1 MSTITLVL
9 LPGLDGTGD
18 LFAPVV
24 DALGPSVPIQ
34 IVRYPLSD
42 ASDYA
47 TCEAIARAVL
57 PTDRSY
63 VLLGES
69 FSGPISVSIAATAP
83 PGLCGLILCSTFV
96 CNPQPYLR
104 PLRPLLSILP
114 IHSAPLCVSR
124 FLILG
129 GFATP
134 ALRNLHQQTLARLPA
149 TTVRERLR
157 AILECDVS
165 AALADVHVPVL
176 CLTAKHDRL
185 IPNAA
190 AQLIHYHAPAAT
202 MVEIDAP
209 HFLLQCRP
217 SDAADAIRMFLQQF
231 DPSYGDYTA
240 DRDRIV
246 GNPTVDDL
254 MGELEQR
261 RQSPSRK

>member
-1 MSTITLVL
+1 MLVL

-24 DALGPSVPIQ
+24 DALGPNVPTQ

-47 TCEAIARAVL
+47 TCKAIARDAL
-57 PTDRSY
+57 PTDPPY

-69 FSGPISVSIAATAP
+69 FSGPIAVSIAAAAP
-83 PGLCGLILCSTFV
+83 PGLRGLILCSTFAR
-96 CNPQPYLR
+96 NPQPYLR

-114 IHSAPLCVSR
+114 VHSAPLWVSR

-129 GFATP
+129 KFATP
-134 ALRNLHQQTLARLPA
+134 ALRKLHQQTLAHLPP

-165 AALADVHVPVL
+165 VALTNVRVPVL

-185 IPNAA
+185 IPSAA
-190 AQLIHYHAPAAT
+190 AHLIHHHVPAAT
-202 MVEIDAP
+202 IVEIDAP

-217 SDAADAIRMFLQQF
+217 SDAADAIRTFLQQF
-231 DPSYGDYTA
+231 DPGHGDYTA
-240 DRDRIV
+240 DRDHIV
-246 GNPTVDDL
+246 GNPSVDDL

-261 RQSPSRK
+261 RQSPSGK

>member
-1 MSTITLVL
+1 MLVL

-24 DALGPSVPIQ
+24 DALGPNVPTQ
-34 IVRYPLSD
+34 IVRYPLSH
-42 ASDYA
+42 ASDYP
-47 TCEAIARAVL
+47 TCEAIARGAL
-57 PTDRSY
+57 PTDCPY

-69 FSGPISVSIAATAP
+69 FSGPIAVSIAAAAP
-83 PGLCGLILCSTFV
+83 PGLRGLILCGTFV
-96 CNPQPYLR
+96 CNPQPCLR

-114 IHSAPLCVSR
+114 VHSAPLWVSR

-129 GFATP
+129 KFATP
-134 ALRNLHQQTLARLPA
+134 ALRKLHQQTLARLPP

-157 AILECDVS
+157 AILECDVTV
-165 AALADVHVPVL
+165 ALANVHVPVL

-190 AQLIHYHAPAAT
+190 THLIHHHAPAAT

-231 DPSYGDYTA
+231 DPGHGDYTA

-254 MGELEQR
+254 MGELELR
-261 RQSPSRK
+261 RESPSRK

>member
-1 MSTITLVL
+1 VCKITLVL

-24 DALGPSVPIQ
+24 EALGPSVPTQ
-34 IVRYPLSD
+34 IVRYPPSH

-47 TCEAIARAVL
+47 TCEAIARGAL
-57 PTDRSY
+57 PTDRPY

-69 FSGPISVSIAATAP
+69 FSGPIAVSIAATAP
-83 PGLCGLILCSTFV
+83 PGLRGLILCSTFV
-96 CNPQPYLR
+96 CNPHPYLR

-114 IHSAPLCVSR
+114 VHSAPLWVSR

-129 GFATP
+129 KFATP
-134 ALRNLHQQTLARLPA
+134 ALRKLHQQTLARLPP
-149 TTVRERLR
+149 TTVRGRLR
-157 AILECDVS
+157 AILECDVTV
-165 AALADVHVPVL
+165 ALANVRVPVL
-176 CLTAKHDRL
+176 CLTAQHDRL

-190 AQLIHYHAPAAT
+190 AHLIQHHAPAAT
-202 MVEIDAP
+202 IVKIDAP

-231 DPSYGDYTA
+231 DPGHGDYTA

-261 RQSPSRK
+261 RQSPSGK

>member
-1 MSTITLVL
+1 MPNCAGPALQGFLEAPVESLDVDERPSARAEIHWSDIQQIMSRTTLVL

-24 DALGPSVPIQ
+24 NALGPSVPTQ

-47 TCEAIARAVL
+47 TCEAIARASL

-69 FSGPISVSIAATAP
+69 FSGPIAVSIAATAP
-83 PGLCGLILCSTFV
+83 PRLGGLILCSTFV

-114 IHSAPLCVSR
+114 VHSAPLCVSR

-134 ALRNLHQQTLARLPA
+134 ALRNLHQQTLRQARSSDSQRRGPPYPPPC
-149 TTVRERLR
+149 TRSHHGGNR
-157 AILECDVS
+157 C
-165 AALADVHVPVL
+165 AALPSAMRAARCCRRYPQVPAD
-176 CLTAKHDRL
+176 
-185 IPNAA
+185 
-190 AQLIHYHAPAAT
+190 
-202 MVEIDAP
+202 
-209 HFLLQCRP
+209 
-217 SDAADAIRMFLQQF
+217 
-231 DPSYGDYTA
+231 
-240 DRDRIV
+240 
-246 GNPTVDDL
+246 
-254 MGELEQR
+254 
-261 RQSPSRK
+261 

>member
-1 MSTITLVL
+1 MLVL

-24 DALGPSVPIQ
+24 DALGPNVPTQ
-34 IVRYPLSD
+34 IVRYPLSH

-47 TCEAIARAVL
+47 ACEAIARGAL
-57 PTDRSY
+57 PTDRPY

-69 FSGPISVSIAATAP
+69 FSGPIAVSIAAAAP
-83 PGLCGLILCSTFV
+83 PGLRGLILCSTFAR
-96 CNPQPYLR
+96 NPQPYLR

-114 IHSAPLCVSR
+114 VHSAPLWVSR

-129 GFATP
+129 KFATP
-134 ALRNLHQQTLARLPA
+134 ALRKLHQQTLAHLPP

-165 AALADVHVPVL
+165 VALTNVRVPVL

-185 IPNAA
+185 IPSAA
-190 AQLIHYHAPAAT
+190 AHLIHHHVPAAT
-202 MVEIDAP
+202 IVEIDAP

-231 DPSYGDYTA
+231 DPGHGDYTA
-240 DRDRIV
+240 DRDHIV
-246 GNPTVDDL
+246 GNPSVDDL

-261 RQSPSRK
+261 RQSPSGK